1 VSESQNPQHREIVE
15 AGGGRYLCTGGLPGY
30 VLFHN
35 PTTGS
40 TLALE
45 EQNLTAVAVRFEI
58 RKNNSDFGRA

>member
-1 VSESQNPQHREIVE
+1 VAEKQNPLHREIVE
-15 AGGGRYLCTGGLPGY
+15 AGGGRYVCTGGLPGY

-45 EQNLTAVAVRFEI
+45 EQSLTAVAVRSEI
-58 RKNNSDFGRA
+58 RKNNSDYGRA